1 MRRERVR
8 LYRVWGD
15 RVRLYRV
22 WGDRVRLYRVWGE
35 RESKIVYTQ
44 GRDS

>member
-15 RVRLYRV
+15 RLRLYRV